1 MENYQ
6 EQNPSHG
13 NTTPGYP
20 APAFVEIPNFNPQAF
35 PTVNGGVVSNQ
46 YRSIPNQIDGT
57 QINQP
62 EKIDYSFISS
72 PARIAV
78 YDNLQSA
85 PRVIQIPG
93 APTHD
98 YIEHI
103 AALTYQN
110 AAALGG
116 LIPYTVI
123 REVSENFIHANFNE
137 VVVSILD
144 RGNTIRFSD
153 QGPGIQQKELAQL
166 PGFTS
171 ASEPMKRYIRGVGSG
186 LPIVK
191 DYLNISHGNISIED
205 NVNQGSVVT
214 ISLIANPSNPLT
226 PDEAPNLTE
235 NETAVLK
242 ALLPQQILGV
252 TDVNKIT
259 NIPVA
264 SISYAFSKLEEKG
277 YVEKV
282 NKKRRLT
289 NEGHQIALSL

>member
-1 MENYQ
+1 M
-6 EQNPSHG
+6 
-13 NTTPGYP
+13 
-20 APAFVEIPNFNPQAF
+20 
-35 PTVNGGVVSNQ
+35 
-46 YRSIPNQIDGT
+46 
-57 QINQP
+57 
-62 EKIDYSFISS
+62 
-72 PARIAV
+72 
-78 YDNLQSA
+78 
-85 PRVIQIPG
+85 
-93 APTHD
+93 
-98 YIEHI
+98 
-103 AALTYQN
+103 
-110 AAALGG
+110 
-116 LIPYTVI
+116 
-123 REVSENFIHANFNE
+123 
-137 VVVSILD
+137 VSILD

-242 ALLPQQILGV
+242 ALLPQQMLGV

-289 NEGHQIALSL
+289 DEGYQVALSL